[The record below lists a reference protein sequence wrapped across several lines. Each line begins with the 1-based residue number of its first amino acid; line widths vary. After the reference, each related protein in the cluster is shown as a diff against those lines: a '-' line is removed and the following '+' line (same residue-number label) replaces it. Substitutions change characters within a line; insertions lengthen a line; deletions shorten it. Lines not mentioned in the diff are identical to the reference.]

1 MAFYRHFAEREGFE
15 VAVATDNAEVHE
27 FPAVFPLT
35 FFSGP
40 PWLERLKR
48 TRFYRWAHSW
58 QHLVAGRNVPADVDA
73 DAAQFRPDVIM
84 TVAGSWSWATDMA
97 AVLSRRLRVPLVGS
111 FNDWFDY
118 SMIIAPLLRPAL
130 ERKFRSFYRS
140 CDLALCT
147 SEGMREALGPHPN
160 AIVHY
165 PIGAAREGNVTA
177 LRDRGS
183 RPLRLLYG
191 GSLAYWYGKMLEEL
205 VTAAR
210 ESGSLGREIEFVIC
224 GANAGWSSAF
234 DHWARETGIYRGQ
247 IPFEELRK
255 QADKADALL
264 VLMGFGSE
272 NQQVERTSF
281 KTKFLD
287 YLSFERPV
295 CVWGPPYS
303 SAVRTA
309 REFDSAE
316 ICESPSAVDCLS
328 MLMGLAR
335 DKARSS
341 ALLANAAGMYA
352 ARFHPEKI
360 HSFFLEECRKI
371 MPTHSRE

>member
-1 MAFYRHFAEREGFE
+1 M
-15 VAVATDNAEVHE
+15 
-27 FPAVFPLT
+27 
-35 FFSGP
+35 
-40 PWLERLKR
+40 
-48 TRFYRWAHSW
+48 
-58 QHLVAGRNVPADVDA
+58 
-73 DAAQFRPDVIM
+73 
-84 TVAGSWSWATDMA
+84 
-97 AVLSRRLRVPLVGS
+97 
-111 FNDWFDY
+111 
-118 SMIIAPLLRPAL
+118 
-130 ERKFRSFYRS
+130 
-140 CDLALCT
+140 
-147 SEGMREALGPHPN
+147 
-160 AIVHY
+160 
-165 PIGAAREGNVTA
+165 GAAREGNVTA

-264 VLMGFGSE
+264 VLMGFGPE
-272 NQQVERTSF
+272 NEQVERTSF

-295 CVWGPPYS
+295 CVWGPSYS

-316 ICESPSAVDCLS
+316 ICESASARECLEVLLS
-328 MLMGLAR
+328 FAR
-335 DKARSS
+335 NNGRFED
-341 ALLANAAGMYA
+341 LVANAGKMYE
-352 ARFHPEKI
+352 ARFDPERI
-360 HSFFLEECRKI
+360 HSVFLHSCRALAAQ
-371 MPTHSRE
+371 RALE